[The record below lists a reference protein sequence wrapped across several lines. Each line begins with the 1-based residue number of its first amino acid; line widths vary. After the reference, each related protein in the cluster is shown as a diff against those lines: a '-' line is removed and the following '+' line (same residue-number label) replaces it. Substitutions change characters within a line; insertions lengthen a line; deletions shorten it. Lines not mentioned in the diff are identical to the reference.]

1 MCAAL
6 TDVTAID
13 LLKFVSGGLV
23 GSFIGSY
30 LAHRFTLHRDRDGRL
45 RNFRGFL
52 EEWRAIVEQTNTDDI
67 PTQYFEHVRSF
78 RREAER
84 VRGDFRDRSEFSR
97 LVIAIGHMT
106 PEAIRA
112 PGKPSRDILAESID
126 SFLQFVRNA

>member
-1 MCAAL
+1 
-6 TDVTAID
+6 VTEATVFD

-30 LAHRFTLHRDRDGRL
+30 LAHRFTFHRDRDNRL

-67 PTQYFEHVRSF
+67 PRHYFEHVRSF

-84 VRGDFRDRSEFSR
+84 VRGDFGDQSEFSR
-97 LVIAIGHMT
+97 LVVALGHMT

-112 PGKPSRDILAESID
+112 PGKPSRDILAERID
-126 SFLQFVRNA
+126 AFLLFVRNV